1 MAFKMKGSPM
11 KRNFGIGASPM
22 KNYKKGY
29 YGESAMT
36 KTTETN
42 PDGTKRS
49 NPKDDVRDQSGN
61 TTDSPVWSKK
71 ASRLVEKRGKK
82 LSKKKDTTR
91 IQKKINK
98 ELDKLNR
105 EAGTGKYKKEWTG
118 AEGTIDPTEG

>member
-36 KTTETN
+36 QT
-42 PDGTKRS
+42 G
-49 NPKDDVRDQSGN
+49 RDAEGGDQEN
-61 TTDSPVWSKK
+61 NDSPVWSKK

-105 EAGTGKYKKEWTG
+105 EAGTGKYKKEWWG
-118 AEGTIDPTEG
+118 EEGTIDPTEG